1 MGPSILYLSAGVFD
15 KGGVSRY
22 GRYQVRALRELFGE
36 ESVRVLSLLPPDGHG
51 FEVPFRV
58 DFASF
63 GPTPLGKA
71 LFGVA
76 TAASF
81 WLDRPQLVF
90 AGHLHLASLGLALAR
105 STGAKL
111 ALDIYGSEVWTN
123 LTRARRVALRRADLV
138 LSDCHA
144 TADHAAREG
153 LRDRSEISVHWD
165 CVDLER
171 FRPVDPGDVLERYG
185 VPRATPGEVTL
196 MTLCRLAAHER
207 HKGVDRA
214 IEVMGRLRDLPVRFV
229 VVGGGS
235 WRSELEAL
243 ARSLGVSDRVFFT
256 GRVSEDDLLRVYNAC
271 DVFTLITRKGP
282 GMGEGLPLT
291 PIEAAA
297 CAKPLLVGCEDGSVE
312 TVDDG
317 VSGFVLEP
325 LDLDAQADVIR
336 RLVADP
342 DLRRKMGAAGRRRC
356 EECFSYDHFVRRLE
370 ATVRPVLDGVTRPA
384 PRPR

>member
-22 GRYQVRALRELFGE
+22 GRYQVRALRETFGDD
-36 ESVRVLSLLPPDGHG
+36 SVRVLSLLPPDDHG

-63 GPTPLGKA
+63 GPNPLGKVF
-71 LFGVA
+71 FGAA
-76 TAASF
+76 TLATT

-105 STGAKL
+105 SIGAKL

-144 TADHAAREG
+144 TADHVAREG
-153 LRDRSEISVHWD
+153 LRERSAISIHWD

-171 FRPVDPGDVLERYG
+171 FRPVEPGDVLERYG
-185 VPRATPGEVTL
+185 VPRAASGEVTL

-214 IEVMGRLRDLPVRFV
+214 IEVMSRLRDVPVRFV

-235 WRSELEAL
+235 WRSELEEL
-243 ARSLGVSDRVFFT
+243 ARSLGVGDRVFFT

-271 DVFTLITRKGP
+271 DVFSLVTRKGP

-297 CAKPLLVGCEDGSVE
+297 CAKPLLVGSEDGSVE
-312 TVDDG
+312 TVEDG
-317 VSGFVLEP
+317 VSGFVLQP
-325 LDLDAQADVIR
+325 LDLDAHADVIR
-336 RLVADP
+336 RLVVDR
-342 DLRRKMGAAGRRRC
+342 DLRRRMGAAGRRRC
-356 EECFSYDHFVRRLE
+356 EEHFAYEHFARRLE
-370 ATVRPVLDGVTRPA
+370 ATLRPA
-384 PRPR
+384 LG